1 MSEIK
6 LTTKDADFIL
16 SYIRDQI
23 KEENEEWKEY
33 LKEKDDIINHYKND
47 SLFSLFV
54 NDEEIASSIK
64 MVEDRHNNNIS
75 KLMKFIE
82 LLTIGS
88 EQ

>member
-6 LTTKDADFIL
+6 LTTKDADSIL

-23 KEENEEWKEY
+23 KEENEEWEEY
-33 LKEKDDIINHYKND
+33 LKEKDDIVNRYKD
-47 SLFSLFV
+47 DPLLGLFI
-54 NDEEIASSIK
+54 NDEEITSSIK
-64 MVEDRHNNNIS
+64 TVEDRHNNNIS

-88 EQ
+88 EN